1 MRTTPPL
8 PLSWTATMPL
18 TQGARSMS
26 STEQTAY
33 AVVSAAGYVGSNI
46 LAWASSFDAGA
57 FATGFTLVSLVG
69 IGAYS
74 KLAKAKAEIKAEEN
88 RLEAARKAEETRLEA
103 DRIREVE
110 KAKSEAW
117 ADRVRL
123 ETQVRIDQE
132 KLEANSLNGQIK
144 VLTAKIDA
152 SNVLAVELQQRIE
165 DANKKLHEAAN
176 ERQNEVY
183 RHHAESQTLMAQVSE
198 LREENRRLMAQ
209 IAAKV
214 QANTVA
220 VDRIVSPDAGTSLDM
235 ETRS

>member
-1 MRTTPPL
+1 
-8 PLSWTATMPL
+8 
-18 TQGARSMS
+18 MS
-26 STEQTAY
+26 SQEQTTFG
-33 AVVSAAGYVGSNI
+33 VVSVVSYVGTNV

-57 FATGFTLVSLVG
+57 VATSFTVLSLAG
-69 IGAYS
+69 IAAYS
-74 KLAKAKAEIKAEEN
+74 NWVKA
-88 RLEAARKAEETRLEA
+88 RGRQMAEETRLEA

-110 KAKSEAW
+110 RAKAEAW

-123 ETQVRIDQE
+123 ETQVRLDQE

-144 VLTAKIDA
+144 VLTAKIDE
-152 SNVLAVELQQRIE
+152 SNVRAVELQQRIE

-183 RHHAESQTLMAQVSE
+183 RHHEESQMLMAQVSD

-209 IAAKV
+209 IAARV

-220 VDRIVSPDAGTSLDM
+220 VDRIVSPDTGTSLDM